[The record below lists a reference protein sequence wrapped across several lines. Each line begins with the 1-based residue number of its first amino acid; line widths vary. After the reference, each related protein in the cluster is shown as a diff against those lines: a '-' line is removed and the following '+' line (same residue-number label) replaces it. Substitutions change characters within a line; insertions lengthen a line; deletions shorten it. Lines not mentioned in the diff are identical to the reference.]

1 MQKGPERDFAGYG
14 RDVPNVNWPGEARI
28 ALQFV
33 INYEEGSEYS
43 ILDGDPRAETSL
55 AEVPGGRTASGERDL
70 AMESMY
76 EYGSRVGVWRLFR
89 IFAQREL
96 PVTIFACAQALERN
110 PEVAKEIVGAGY
122 DICCH
127 GLRWVEHFRMS
138 EAVERAQIREA
149 VQSIARLTGARP
161 LGWYCRYGPGL
172 NTRRLLV
179 EEGGFLY
186 DSDAYND
193 DLPYWTLVRDRPHLV
208 IPYALDTN
216 DVKFA
221 NAGGIGTGDQ
231 FFSYLKD
238 SFDLLYR
245 EGAKTPKMMSIGLHT
260 RLIGRPG
267 RAAGLQRFLDHAMGH
282 DHVWIARRIDIARH
296 WREQHPF
303 SRDTNTG
310 STRAPSACQRS
321 NDRQP

>member
-1 MQKGPERDFAGYG
+1 M
-14 RDVPNVNWPGEARI
+14 
-28 ALQFV
+28 
-33 INYEEGSEYS
+33 
-43 ILDGDPRAETSL
+43 
-55 AEVPGGRTASGERDL
+55 
-70 AMESMY
+70 
-76 EYGSRVGVWRLFR
+76 
-89 IFAQREL
+89 
-96 PVTIFACAQALERN
+96 
-110 PEVAKEIVGAGY
+110 
-122 DICCH
+122 
-127 GLRWVEHFRMS
+127 
-138 EAVERAQIREA
+138 
-149 VQSIARLTGARP
+149 
-161 LGWYCRYGPGL
+161 
-172 NTRRLLV
+172 
-179 EEGGFLY
+179 
-186 DSDAYND
+186 
-193 DLPYWTLVRDRPHLV
+193 RDRPHLV

-296 WREQHPF
+296 LAGAASF

-310 STRAPSACQRS
+310 STPRTERLSAVQR
-321 NDRQP
+321 